1 MTISAISP
9 EWSRTSSGHQPLLTL
24 VGAGPGDPEL
34 ITLKAIKALKA
45 ANVVLYDAL
54 VDQSLLDYA
63 PTALKIFVGKRSG
76 QHYMPQDAI
85 NELIVSS
92 ALQHGHVVRLKG
104 GDPFIFGR
112 GQEELEYAAQH
123 GISGTYIPGISS
135 AIAVPGLSGIPL
147 TTRGVNESF
156 WVTTGTTSC
165 GVLSEDIVLAA
176 QSKATVVVLMGMS
189 KLAEIVQIFQQHRY
203 DHLPVAVIQNGS
215 TEKEMSVFGTLS
227 DIEAQV
233 KESGLGAPAI
243 IVLGEVVSKSDSF
256 AGREVAAVELV

>member
-1 MTISAISP
+1 MTITSFSP
-9 EWSRTSSGHQPLLTL
+9 DWNRTVNGQQPKLTL

-45 ANVVLYDAL
+45 ADVVLYDAL
-54 VDQSLLDYA
+54 IDPVLLDYA
-63 PTALKIFVGKRSG
+63 PSAMKIFVGKRSG

-92 ALQHGHVVRLKG
+92 AFQYGHIVRLKG
-104 GDPFIFGR
+104 GDPFIYGR
-112 GQEELEYAAQH
+112 GQEELEFAALH
-123 GISGTYIPGISS
+123 GIAGTYIPGISS
-135 AIAVPGLSGIPL
+135 SIAVPGLAGIPL
-147 TTRGVNESF
+147 TTRGVNDSF

-189 KLAEIVQIFQQHRY
+189 KLAEIVQIFSQHRY
-203 DHLPVAVIQNGS
+203 QHLPVAVIQNGS
-215 TEKEMSVFGTLS
+215 TEKEMSVFGILS

-243 IVLGEVVSKSDSF
+243 IVLGEVVSRSVLF
-256 AGREVAAVELV
+256 ERAEVQATQWI